1 MKRKLVAFLATFL
14 TVFSAFNI
22 KAYSSEK
29 ISNTNV
35 IAFSDIKDIMLENSI
50 DMKIADN
57 NLKDSKQEV
66 DKINDEI
73 EDLGYKPSNLSS
85 TISKLKKELKSKG
98 IEDSDDVKEANE
110 KISRLESKLNG
121 EDTENSA
128 EINSQLSSLKSAL
141 EDYNTLTLL
150 QSYQQ
155 KRKTAQRNY
164 KKTELNYRQTVEKAV
179 YEAEKSYVQ
188 CLGTVS
194 KIDNSK
200 KKTEYDEKKINI
212 YKLQY
217 ESGFIS
223 KKEYEDAVRNNV
235 DSKNDL
241 IETETNQET
250 ALNNLKSALGIDIK
264 EDISLSNDI
273 TKDLQEVTKINYEED
288 LDEMLENSINI
299 TIADLELQWAKDNDD
314 DNDDDYENY
323 SLENKAL
330 SLDKQYIT
338 SEIDFKQ
345 KYYNLMNAYNSIKSS
360 YDKLQQSQEDY
371 VTASRKY
378 SYGFITKNE
387 LEKTEIELEEKMS
400 DFNNERNEFY
410 LKYLD
415 YNQMKE
421 GY

>member
-1 MKRKLVAFLATFL
+1 MKRKLVSFLATFL

-121 EDTENSA
+121 EDTENSS

-200 KKTEYDEKKINI
+200 KKTESDEKKINI

-338 SEIDFKQ
+338 SEIDFK
-345 KYYNLMNAYNSIKSS
+345 
-360 YDKLQQSQEDY
+360 
-371 VTASRKY
+371 
-378 SYGFITKNE
+378 
-387 LEKTEIELEEKMS
+387 
-400 DFNNERNEFY
+400 
-410 LKYLD
+410 
-415 YNQMKE
+415 
-421 GY
+421 